1 MMLVGDVADRVTILI
16 DDMADTANTITRAAR
31 LLKKEGATAVYALI
45 THGILSGEAIERIN
59 RSDIDRVVVT
69 NSVPQKEHE
78 RQCSK
83 LRVLQLGYIFS
94 EASFDAIKPGS
105 HQSNHGSRLSVVFIM
120 ANQSLP
126 SLPMINAWYWHQAEL
141 HEYWLSMFSTFQ
153 DSGHGGFRSSHLEYK
168 GMSA

>member
-94 EASFDAIKPGS
+94 EVSFDAIKPGS
-105 HQSNHGSRLSVVFIM
+105 H
-120 ANQSLP
+120 
-126 SLPMINAWYWHQAEL
+126 
-141 HEYWLSMFSTFQ
+141 
-153 DSGHGGFRSSHLEYK
+153 
-168 GMSA
+168 